1 MKRYALVLIC
11 VLFVML
17 ASALRHVILP
27 QAKSAAIRHGRAAGI
42 ERPVPSEE
50 SEALMKFSI

>member
-1 MKRYALVLIC
+1 MKRYVSVLIC

-27 QAKSAAIRHGRAAGI
+27 QAKCAALRHGNAARI
-42 ERPVPSEE
+42 AAPVYEE
-50 SEALMKFSI
+50 SEPLMELDV

>member
-1 MKRYALVLIC
+1 MKRYVSVLIC

-27 QAKSAAIRHGRAAGI
+27 QAKCAALRHGNAARI
-42 ERPVPSEE
+42 AAPVYEE
-50 SEALMKFSI
+50 SEPPMELDV